1 MNPEK
6 KDRVLS
12 RYCGNGMEGL
22 RKLCNPLIARLGG
35 ITQADY
41 DDFYSIALE
50 VLSQSVE
57 RYDENTGCTFA
68 AYYTGNVER
77 RYINELRRRNTKGR
91 RSEYGMVDS
100 LDRCVGEDGLR
111 LADTIASDFD
121 VFDEV
126 MEHEGCNSDSMMIYL
141 SRLSIIQR
149 TVLIMMAEGYS
160 SDEIKEALAI
170 DARQYRES
178 IAAIRAYENIRVLM

>member
-1 MNPEK
+1 
-6 KDRVLS
+6 
-12 RYCGNGMEGL
+12 
-22 RKLCNPLIARLGG
+22 
-35 ITQADY
+35 
-41 DDFYSIALE
+41 
-50 VLSQSVE
+50 
-57 RYDENTGCTFA
+57 
-68 AYYTGNVER
+68 
-77 RYINELRRRNTKGR
+77 
-91 RSEYGMVDS
+91 MVDS

-149 TVLIMMAEGYS
+149 AVLIMMAEGYS

>member
-1 MNPEK
+1 M
-6 KDRVLS
+6 KD
-12 RYCGNGMEGL
+12 NEQNNKHIFE
-22 RKLCNPLIARLGG
+22 RKERG

-149 TVLIMMAEGYS
+149 AVLIMMAEGYS